1 MGSKGWVWGGLGP
14 GREEREELPCLPG
27 SWDPKQGRAVGRTQA
42 EPEGLPPAP
51 RSVSPGKADLP
62 IAREGGTAPKG
73 FVGEKKLLVRMKPE
87 EM

>member
-1 MGSKGWVWGGLGP
+1 M
-14 GREEREELPCLPG
+14 
-27 SWDPKQGRAVGRTQA
+27 GRTQA